1 MNEVETYNVPL
12 SRARITVVDR
22 SYNVV
27 RRPRSVLR
35 SAAREINRERGGG
48 GERRSLCTVEQCTNP
63 EGWRSPTGPGSD
75 TLHTITR
82 NPTIKMTNGT

>member
-48 GERRSLCTVEQCTNP
+48 GGREGPCVLLSNAQIRRVGDLPQAP
-63 EGWRSPTGPGSD
+63 DPTHCI
-75 TLHTITR
+75 L
-82 NPTIKMTNGT
+82 